1 MIKNIAN
8 FAELLF
14 IRHLNLLMWKN
25 ALGGLVVHKED
36 PQILAKES
44 SELVCIVL
52 EELDKQ
58 GVSQN

>member
-1 MIKNIAN
+1 
-8 FAELLF
+8 
-14 IRHLNLLMWKN
+14 MWKN
-25 ALGGLVVHKED
+25 ALDGLVVHKED